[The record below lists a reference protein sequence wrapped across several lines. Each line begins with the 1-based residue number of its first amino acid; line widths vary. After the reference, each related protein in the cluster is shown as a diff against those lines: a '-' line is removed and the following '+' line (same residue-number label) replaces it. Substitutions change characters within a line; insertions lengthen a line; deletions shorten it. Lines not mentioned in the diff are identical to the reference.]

1 MNLSYIIFLIIISIL
16 IITDIYE
23 YKLIKNYKTSQEL
36 TERVK
41 ERLYETSEK
50 VLKAEDEDQIY
61 SIILDTAVDLVPYAD
76 KGSILL
82 IDKNEVFH
90 YKVVRGYQDD
100 LVNVTFKK
108 QEVYLYNINGFKETS
123 VIADPGK
130 FDENYTRKET
140 MAGLK
145 NNKALD
151 ISCSI
156 SSPIYIDNKLIG
168 ILNVDSSKQGNIF
181 SKTELNLMNLIKS
194 ELQIALKNAF
204 SQNRLKYLASYD
216 ELTGIMNRR
225 SFNKIFEI
233 EADKVKVSDEILS
246 LIMIDIDNFKV
257 INDTYGHNFGDKVL
271 KHFSHILEQ
280 CVRKSDV
287 VARMAGD
294 EFVILFR
301 SCPIEMAKER
311 MRSISDK
318 ILSKNIDGV
327 ITNFSYGIC
336 EYSSKDKLTIDEIL
350 ILADTRMYN
359 NKRLKG
365 VTR

>member
-1 MNLSYIIFLIIISIL
+1 VNFTYIIFLVIISIL
-16 IITDIYE
+16 IIIEIYE
-23 YKLIKNYKTSQEL
+23 YILIKNYKTSQVL
-36 TERVK
+36 TEKVK

-61 SIILDTAVDLVPYAD
+61 SVILDTAVDLVPCAD

-82 IDKNEVFH
+82 IDKNDIFH
-90 YKVVRGYQDD
+90 YKVIRGFQDD
-100 LVNVTFKK
+100 LVKISLKK
-108 QEVYLYNINGFKETS
+108 QEAYLYNINGFKETAI
-123 VIADPGK
+123 IADPEK
-130 FDENYTRKET
+130 FDENYTKKET
-140 MAGLK
+140 ITELK
-145 NNKALD
+145 NNQALD

-168 ILNVDSSKQGNIF
+168 LLNVDSSKPGHVF
-181 SKTELNLMNLIKS
+181 SKNELNLMNLIKS

-204 SQNRLKYLASYD
+204 SQNRLKYLASFD

-233 EADKVKVSDEILS
+233 EADKVKISDEILS
-246 LIMIDIDNFKV
+246 LVMIDLDDFKV

-271 KHFSHILEQ
+271 KHFSHLLEQ
-280 CVRKSDV
+280 FVRKSDV
-287 VARMAGD
+287 VARMSGD

-311 MRSISDK
+311 MRSITDE

-327 ITNFSYGIC
+327 NTSFSYGIC
-336 EYSSKDKLTIDEIL
+336 EYSSKDKLTIEEIL

-359 NKRLKG
+359 NKKLKG
-365 VTR
+365 VKR